1 VLKVDGLV
9 CGKFVDAQMFN
20 HFVELVF
27 VGISAQETANLLDF
41 TSQILGG
48 KKLLSINTQQKNC
61 IIK

>member
-9 CGKFVDAQMFN
+9 GGKFVDAQMFN

-48 KKLLSINTQQKNC
+48 KKC
-61 IIK
+61 